1 MDQYSGYYFPNDYY
15 QSMLA
20 AINEADPSLAAGFA
34 ANFTQQ
40 GDYWY
45 VNDLGTYQNWL
56 QTYLFPDDEIDPWF
70 LQYTSIFTGTS
81 NQGSGTQP

>member
-20 AINEADPSLAAGFA
+20 AINEADPSLVAGFE
-34 ANFTQQ
+34 ANFTHQ

-45 VNDLGTYQNWL
+45 VNDTTAYQNWL
-56 QTYLFPDDEIDPWF
+56 QTNLFPDDEIDPWF
-70 LQYTSIFTGTS
+70 LQYTSVFTGTS